1 MTKKISSRSEL
12 AGTLDLIEDYFSGGF
27 SRRRPEAEA
36 EGIEND
42 VNVALGDQGEHHAQ
56 VEVRADGGER
66 AHEDGPGDNESRVAA
81 LAIVAEQAAA
91 CSRCALSMNR
101 KLTVPGEGAINP
113 SVLLVGEGPGEEED
127 RTGRPFVGRAGQ
139 YLDTWLP
146 PIGLERGK
154 CFVANCVKC
163 RPPQNREPRP
173 EEIAACSPFLERQI
187 EVLRP
192 RTILCL
198 GRIAAQRILESSKS
212 LSGLRGKIHSKQGI
226 PVVITY
232 HPSAV
237 LRDQGLKRPVWE
249 DLKLLKT
256 LLG

>member
-1 MTKKISSRSEL
+1 MTNKASSRSEL
-12 AGTLDLIEDYFSGGF
+12 AGILDLIDDYFSRGF
-27 SRRRPEAEA
+27 SRRRPESGVYGEEKDA
-36 EGIEND
+36 GI
-42 VNVALGDQGEHHAQ
+42 ALGDQGGHPIPGEG
-56 VEVRADGGER
+56 RGDGGDSG
-66 AHEDGPGDNESRVAA
+66 HVDGSGDQESRAAA
-81 LAIVAEQAAA
+81 LAMVAEEAAA

-101 KLTVPGEGAINP
+101 KRTVPGEGAINP
-113 SVLLVGEGPGEEED
+113 PVLLVGEGPGEEED

-139 YLDTWLP
+139 YLDTWLA
-146 PIGLERGK
+146 PIGLERST

-173 EEIAACSPFLERQI
+173 EETAACAPFLERQI
-187 EVLRP
+187 EALRP

-198 GRIAAQRILESSKS
+198 GRIAAQRILESSAS
-212 LSGLRGKIHSKQGI
+212 LSGLRGKVHSKQGI
-226 PVVITY
+226 PVVVTY

-237 LRDQGLKRPVWE
+237 LRDQDLKRPVWE